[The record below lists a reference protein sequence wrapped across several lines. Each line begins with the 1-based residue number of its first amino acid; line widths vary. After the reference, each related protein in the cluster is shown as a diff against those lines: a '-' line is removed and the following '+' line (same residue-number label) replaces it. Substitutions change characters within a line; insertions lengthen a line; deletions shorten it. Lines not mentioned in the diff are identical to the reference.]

1 MVYADEEFYKN
12 EYLLGRK
19 AAISS
24 GFPFYARQ
32 ASQIM
37 DQYTFGRLTII
48 EDVPEEAK
56 LCCCELA
63 EAICRQEKTE
73 KMHPERLL
81 KRSELT
87 LLPMDLRRN

>member
-1 MVYADEEFYKN
+1 MVYADEDFYKN
-12 EYLLGRK
+12 KYLLGRK

-37 DQYTFGRLTII
+37 DQYTFGRLTIMFRKKQNYAAVNWQRLSI
-48 EDVPEEAK
+48 GRK
-56 LCCCELA
+56 
-63 EAICRQEKTE
+63 RRK

-81 KRSELT
+81 KRSELIR
-87 LLPMDLRRN
+87 LPMDLRRN

>member
-1 MVYADEEFYKN
+1 MVYADEDFYKN
-12 EYLLGRK
+12 KYLLGRK

-37 DQYTFGRLTII
+37 DQYTFGRLTIM

-63 EAICRQEKTE
+63 EVIYRQEKTE

-81 KRSELT
+81 KRSELIR
-87 LLPMDLRRN
+87 LPMDLRRN

>member
-37 DQYTFGRLTII
+37 DQYTFGRLTIM

-63 EAICRQEKTE
+63 EVICRQEKTE

-81 KRSELT
+81 KRSELIR
-87 LLPMDLRRN
+87 LPMDLRRN

>member
-37 DQYTFGRLTII
+37 DQYTFGRLTIM
-48 EDVPEEAK
+48 EDVPEDGK
-56 LCCCELA
+56 KC
-63 EAICRQEKTE
+63 IRK
-73 KMHPERLL
+73 
-81 KRSELT
+81 
-87 LLPMDLRRN
+87 DF

>member
-12 EYLLGRK
+12 EYLLGRE

-37 DQYTFGRLTII
+37 DQ
-48 EDVPEEAK
+48 
-56 LCCCELA
+56 
-63 EAICRQEKTE
+63 
-73 KMHPERLL
+73 
-81 KRSELT
+81 
-87 LLPMDLRRN
+87 